1 MPISATFAALLVGLA
16 APLAAGEAAPPSTP
30 EHFGSSVPS
39 HVLLILDVAAG
50 ETVRVD
56 DPAGADSTEFPL
68 GTFDRVVRATAA
80 LEARSLDPEATVPC
94 DERCWTG
101 GTHGDTTLGAAL
113 GWGCDTYFA
122 DLEATRAAADRL
134 GFATADRASPRE
146 VAEFWRALTRA
157 SLDVSP
163 ATLRS
168 LLAAGGSAVS
178 SVRGSANV
186 LARPRRSARA
196 LTGESD
202 AGSWVSG
209 VIQVGPARRWAFA
222 LFVPGAPAHLA
233 AARADRLVTET
244 LLVVRRST
252 YERGGEPWRL
262 NDD

>member
-1 MPISATFAALLVGLA
+1 MPFSATFAAVVLA
-16 APLAAGEAAPPSTP
+16 LSPGEAAPPSTA
-30 EHFGSSVPS
+30 EHFESSVPS
-39 HVLLILDVAAG
+39 HVLLILDVATG

-68 GTFDRVVRATAA
+68 GTLDRVLRATAA
-80 LEARSLDPEATVPC
+80 LEAGTLTPEETIGC
-94 DERCWTG
+94 DSRCWAKG
-101 GTHGDTTLGAAL
+101 SHGDVALGMAL

-122 DLEATRAAADRL
+122 DLEPSRDAADRL
-134 GFATADRASPRE
+134 GFATADRASPRQI
-146 VAEFWRALTRA
+146 AEFWRGLTRA

-163 ATLRS
+163 TTLRA

-196 LTGESD
+196 LTGEGD
-202 AGSWVSG
+202 AGSWVAG

-233 AARADRLVTET
+233 AARADRLLAET
-244 LLVVRRST
+244 LRVVRRST

-262 NDD
+262 DDE